1 MRLQS
6 SIELSVADAA
16 VILALRASVLRSH
29 RSVLESI
36 YAEDDLPTTFHV
48 LAQLGYAQVGC
59 CTGLLANQPL
69 CPQATYQL
77 RGMAVHPGFQGQGI
91 GACLLA
97 RFEAEARQRGATT
110 VWCNARVSAQPFYAR
125 QGWVAVGDI
134 FESVELPHIVM
145 YKLLAR

>member
-1 MRLQS
+1 MLGQCA
-6 SIELSVADAA
+6 IALSLVEPQT
-16 VILALRASVLRSH
+16 ILALRASVLRAH
-29 RSVLESI
+29 RPVFESI
-36 YAEDDLPTTFHV
+36 YPEDSLSTTFHV

-91 GACLLA
+91 GACLLE
-97 RFEAEARQRGATT
+97 RFEVEARQRGATM